1 MKSRALSHD
10 HHYIPRCY
18 LKGFCR
24 ADRTYDVYDKHYGKF
39 KKLPQS
45 PATSFFERG
54 RNIILFQGERSDE
67 IEKLYAR
74 LESGI
79 GSLFN
84 HIRSGVSSES
94 LLQPEGVYLLKLHM
108 AIQFWRLPRM
118 DDFADRYL
126 LSRTPAD
133 LERLSS
139 VVTPAILPSARLY
152 ELIQSDKGFR
162 HYFRSF
168 WLPLS
173 TFDLSK
179 RVPEGMSWTLLDV
192 EDPARWSNHLCS
204 DNPFVFLEPM
214 SLHAFSGSFVFP
226 LSSSRLLVS
235 RPLSNPSSSYSP
247 ALSTRI
253 SILLYLQAERY
264 VAAASRPYL
273 EKILEFSEGYAGST
287 GLRQLEAEILEFLR

>member
-1 MKSRALSHD
+1 
-10 HHYIPRCY
+10 
-18 LKGFCR
+18 
-24 ADRTYDVYDKHYGKF
+24 
-39 KKLPQS
+39 
-45 PATSFFERG
+45 
-54 RNIILFQGERSDE
+54 
-67 IEKLYAR
+67 
-74 LESGI
+74 
-79 GSLFN
+79 
-84 HIRSGVSSES
+84 
-94 LLQPEGVYLLKLHM
+94 
-108 AIQFWRLPRM
+108 M

-214 SLHAFSGSFVFP
+214 SLLAFSGSFVFP

-253 SILLYLQAERY
+253 SILLYLQAARY